1 MLDVLQNARTVIGL
15 SGGSLPKFFAGAVKK
30 MLQNGEHSKSWERV
44 KFIFCDERLVAY
56 DNADSTFG
64 VFDNLLL
71 KDPEVRE
78 LNYNFHIKD
87 EYQTSVR
94 KSFGPAMTSVR
105 RFQVEIFT

>member
-1 MLDVLQNARTVIGL
+1 MKQTYLSMLDVLQNARTVIGL

-30 MLQNGEHSKSWERV
+30 MLLNKEHSKSWERV

-78 LNYNFHIKD
+78 
-87 EYQTSVR
+87 
-94 KSFGPAMTSVR
+94 
-105 RFQVEIFT
+105 

>member
-30 MLQNGEHSKSWERV
+30 MLQNDEHSKSWQRV

-78 LNYNFHIKD
+78 WSQSYNSHNNDTTFISMMNAKLCT
-87 EYQTSVR
+87 QM
-94 KSFGPAMTSVR
+94 FGPCHHLS
-105 RFQVEIFT
+105 